1 MMHRFRHPWIYG
13 HPWGDGHSWGNEHA
27 LGNGFGLGPGMILSA
42 LSTLFWVA
50 LFIGLVWAL
59 LGWIIP
65 SIRPMLTDIF
75 GQTSTDPSALEILRQ
90 RYAAGEIDTY
100 TFEQMRERLMASYQQ
115 ESNGRPL
122 DDYSYQDENW
132 TGYGSTYTPPG
143 SYGQGKVRMAEQ
155 EQYTSETEM

>member
-1 MMHRFRHPWIYG
+1 
-13 HPWGDGHSWGNEHA
+13 
-27 LGNGFGLGPGMILSA
+27 MILSA
-42 LSTLFWVA
+42 LSTLFLVA

-65 SIRPMLTDIF
+65 TIKPMLTDIF
-75 GQTSTDPSALEILRQ
+75 GQTSTEPSALEILRQ

-100 TFEQMRERLMASYQQ
+100 TFEQMRERLVASYQQ

-122 DDYSYQDENW
+122 DDYSYQEENW
-132 TGYGSTYTPPG
+132 TGYRNTDAFPP

-155 EQYTSETEM
+155 EQYTSETDM

>member
-1 MMHRFRHPWIYG
+1 
-13 HPWGDGHSWGNEHA
+13 
-27 LGNGFGLGPGMILSA
+27 MILSA

-50 LFIGLVWAL
+50 LLIGLVWAL

-65 SIRPMLTDIF
+65 TIRPMLTDIF

>member
-1 MMHRFRHPWIYG
+1 MHRFRHPWIDG
-13 HPWGDGHSWGNEHA
+13 HPWGNEHP
-27 LGNGFGLGPGMILSA
+27 LVNGFGLGPGMILSA
-42 LSTLFWVA
+42 LSTLFLVA

-65 SIRPMLTDIF
+65 TIRPMLTDIF

-100 TFEQMRERLMASYQQ
+100 TFEQMRERLVASYQQ

-122 DDYSYQDENW
+122 DDYSYQEENW
-132 TGYGSTYTPPG
+132 TGYGSTYNSPT

-155 EQYTSETEM
+155 EQYTSETDM

>member
-13 HPWGDGHSWGNEHA
+13 HPWGNEHA

-65 SIRPMLTDIF
+65 TIRPMLTDIF

-100 TFEQMRERLMASYQQ
+100 TFEQMRERLMVSYQQ
-115 ESNGRPL
+115 ESNGQPL

-143 SYGQGKVRMAEQ
+143 SYGQGKVRKAEQ
-155 EQYTSETEM
+155 EQYPSETEM

>member
-1 MMHRFRHPWIYG
+1 
-13 HPWGDGHSWGNEHA
+13 
-27 LGNGFGLGPGMILSA
+27 MILSA

-50 LFIGLVWAL
+50 LLIGLVWAL

-65 SIRPMLTDIF
+65 TIRPMLTDIF

-90 RYAAGEIDTY
+90 RYAAGEINTY

-122 DDYSYQDENW
+122 DEYSYQDENW

>member
-1 MMHRFRHPWIYG
+1 
-13 HPWGDGHSWGNEHA
+13 
-27 LGNGFGLGPGMILSA
+27 MILSA

-50 LFIGLVWAL
+50 VFIGLVWAL

>member
-1 MMHRFRHPWIYG
+1 
-13 HPWGDGHSWGNEHA
+13 
-27 LGNGFGLGPGMILSA
+27 MILSA

-50 LFIGLVWAL
+50 LLIGLVWAL

-65 SIRPMLTDIF
+65 TIRPMLTDIF

-155 EQYTSETEM
+155 EQYPSETEM

>member
-1 MMHRFRHPWIYG
+1 
-13 HPWGDGHSWGNEHA
+13 
-27 LGNGFGLGPGMILSA
+27 MILSA

-65 SIRPMLTDIF
+65 TIRPMLTDIF
-75 GQTSTDPSALEILRQ
+75 GQTSTGPSALEILRQ

>member
-1 MMHRFRHPWIYG
+1 
-13 HPWGDGHSWGNEHA
+13 
-27 LGNGFGLGPGMILSA
+27 MILSA

-50 LFIGLVWAL
+50 LFIGLVWVL

-65 SIRPMLTDIF
+65 TIRPMLTDIF

-90 RYAAGEIDTY
+90 RYAAGEINTY

-122 DDYSYQDENW
+122 DEYSYQDENW

>member
-1 MMHRFRHPWIYG
+1 
-13 HPWGDGHSWGNEHA
+13 
-27 LGNGFGLGPGMILSA
+27 MILSA

-65 SIRPMLTDIF
+65 TIRPMLTDIF

-115 ESNGRPL
+115 ESNGQPL

-155 EQYTSETEM
+155 EQYPSETEM

>member
-13 HPWGDGHSWGNEHA
+13 HPWGNEHA
-27 LGNGFGLGPGMILSA
+27 LGKGFGLGPGMILSA

-50 LFIGLVWAL
+50 LLIGLVWAL

-65 SIRPMLTDIF
+65 TIRPMLTDIF

-143 SYGQGKVRMAEQ
+143 SYGQGKLRMEEQ

>member
-1 MMHRFRHPWIYG
+1 MHRFRHPWIYG
-13 HPWGDGHSWGNEHA
+13 HPWGNEHQ

-42 LSTLFWVA
+42 LSTLFLVA

-65 SIRPMLTDIF
+65 TIRPMLTDIF
-75 GQTSTDPSALEILRQ
+75 GPTSTDPSALEILRQ
-90 RYAAGEIDTY
+90 RYAAGEIDTN
-100 TFEQMRERLMASYQQ
+100 TFEQMRERLVASYQQ

-122 DDYSYQDENW
+122 DDYSYQEENW
-132 TGYGSTYTPPG
+132 TGYRNTDAFPP

-155 EQYTSETEM
+155 EQYTSETDM

>member
-1 MMHRFRHPWIYG
+1 
-13 HPWGDGHSWGNEHA
+13 
-27 LGNGFGLGPGMILSA
+27 MILSA

>member
-1 MMHRFRHPWIYG
+1 MHRFRHPWIYG
-13 HPWGDGHSWGNEHA
+13 HPWGNEHQ
-27 LGNGFGLGPGMILSA
+27 LGNGFGFGPGMILSA
-42 LSTLFWVA
+42 LSTLFLVA

-65 SIRPMLTDIF
+65 TIRPMLTDIF
-75 GQTSTDPSALEILRQ
+75 GQTSTEPSALEILRL

-100 TFEQMRERLMASYQQ
+100 TFEQMRERLVASYQQ

-122 DDYSYQDENW
+122 DDYSYQEENW
-132 TGYGSTYTPPG
+132 TGSRNTDAFPP

-155 EQYTSETEM
+155 EQYTSETDM

>member
-13 HPWGDGHSWGNEHA
+13 HPWGDGHS

-59 LGWIIP
+59 LRWIIP

-155 EQYTSETEM
+155 EQYPSETEM